1 MSDSGYI
8 HLYTGDGK
16 GKTTAAVGVTIRA
29 LGNGLK
35 TLFVQFMK
43 SMPSGEIEIFHGCGR
58 EMITV
63 MREWDGG
70 FIVESAG
77 KKEATM
83 CRDLWE
89 KSLKCL
95 DTKKFDLFVLDEIVV
110 ALYYGLLEEEEILR
124 FLKEKP
130 KHLEVILTGRY
141 ASDRLVAA
149 CDLVTEMRKVKHY
162 FDAGIEARRGIEY

>member
-1 MSDSGYI
+1 MSDLGYI

-70 FIVESAG
+70 FVVDGAG
-77 KKEATM
+77 EKEAAM
-83 CRDLWE
+83 CKDLWK

-95 DTKKFDLFVLDEIVV
+95 DTKKFDLFVLDEIAV

-130 KHLEVILTGRY
+130 KHLEVILTGRH